1 MSDKKPAVT
10 AIPEGNTYFW
20 KTLKPWILGQEN
32 VDIDVVKSIAT
43 ADDEVVDKCLD
54 YLVKSG
60 HIELVEGTIV
70 VADPTEPVALPAES
84 DKPKA
89 KAKKGTKG
97 SKATGNK
104 KSTGTKGSWSGR
116 KSSTL
121 SAHMISQVIGLKKSD
136 KEALMVI
143 IAKTL

>member
-10 AIPEGNTYFW
+10 VEIPEGQKYFW

-43 ADDEVVDKCLD
+43 ADNEVVDKCLD

-60 HIELVEGTIV
+60 HVELVEGTIV
-70 VADPTEPVALPAES
+70 VADPTDPVALPKEG

-89 KAKKGTKG
+89 KGTKG